1 MFCKEGRID
10 REVYWAGF
18 GFQVWLQI
26 SVPHFH
32 ILNSKEIENY
42 LLAPLPI
49 TKAIQHKFKER
60 KSSMTVSTN
69 DVDGMLESIITS
81 QKADL
86 LGQYVSNRVRYF
98 ATRSAKDPST
108 VVKDAIEQL
117 ENDWQNRKTAIC
129 SGKKVFASLNA
140 LLQQRFGISITSNQV
155 ISYLE
160 PNDVRDLNDILA
172 DLDQFAKALPVPLS
186 GAA

>member
-1 MFCKEGRID
+1 LDRDFRCAEEIAELLSDGR
-10 REVYWAGF
+10 G
-18 GFQVWLQI
+18 

-32 ILNSKEIENY
+32 ILSSKEIENY

-49 TKAIQHKFKER
+49 TKAIQHKLKER
-60 KSSMTVSTN
+60 KSPETVSIT
-69 DVDGMLESIITS
+69 DVDDMLESIITS

-108 VVKDAIEQL
+108 VVKEAIEQL
-117 ENDWQNRKTAIC
+117 DDDWRNRKTSIC
-129 SGKKVFASLNA
+129 SGKKVFASLNGH
-140 LLQQRFGISITSNQV
+140 LQQRFGISITSNQV
-155 ISYLE
+155 INYLQ
-160 PNDVRDLNDILA
+160 PSDIGDLIDILA
-172 DLDQFAKALPVPLS
+172 DLDQFAKALPTSLA